1 MKEVGIREMA
11 KQVQE
16 FADMHLMDQEA
27 CAAVID
33 NEIVLCVKNEPA
45 YLMTGSKF
53 DVDTPRM
60 LMNAGT
66 TIINRIIFNLGP
78 EETSAII
85 ASTMP
90 KPRVRRRSKQQ
101 LAYSA

>member
-16 FADMHLMDQEA
+16 FADMHLMDQEG
-27 CAAVID
+27 CAAVIG

-45 YLMTGSKF
+45 YLVTGSKF
-53 DVDTPRM
+53 DVNTPRM
-60 LMNAGT
+60 LMSAGT

-90 KPRVRRRSKQQ
+90 KSKVRLRRKQQ

>member
-1 MKEVGIREMA
+1 MKELGIKEMA
-11 KQVQE
+11 RLVGE
-16 FADMHLMDQEA
+16 FVDMHLMDEEC

-45 YLMTGSKF
+45 YLVTGAKF
-53 DVDTPRM
+53 DINTPRM
-60 LMNAGT
+60 LVTAGT
-66 TIINRIIFNLGP
+66 NIINRMVFNLGP

-85 ASTMP
+85 ASTIP
-90 KPRVRRRSKQQ
+90 KPRVQQRRKLH

>member
-1 MKEVGIREMA
+1 MKEFGIREMA
-11 KQVQE
+11 KQVEE
-16 FADMHLMDQEA
+16 FADMHLMDQEG

-33 NEIVLCVKNEPA
+33 NEIVLCIKNEPA
-45 YLMTGSKF
+45 YLATGSKF
-53 DVDTPRM
+53 DVNTPRM

-66 TIINRIIFNLGP
+66 TIINRIIFDLGP

-90 KPRVRRRSKQQ
+90 KPRIHRKKKQQ

>member
-1 MKEVGIREMA
+1 MKEIGIREMVR
-11 KQVQE
+11 QVGE
-16 FADMHLMDQEA
+16 FADTHLMDEEY

-33 NEIVLCVKNEPA
+33 NDIVLCVKNELA
-45 YLMTGSKF
+45 YFVTGAKF

-60 LMNAGT
+60 LVNAGT
-66 TIINRIIFNLGP
+66 NIINRMAFNLGP

-85 ASTMP
+85 SSTIFKP
-90 KPRVRRRSKQQ
+90 KVHRRKKLQ

>member
-1 MKEVGIREMA
+1 MKEIGIREMA
-11 KQVQE
+11 RQVEE
-16 FADMHLMDQEA
+16 FADRHLMDQEG

-33 NEIVLCVKNEPA
+33 NEIVLCIKNEPA
-45 YLMTGSKF
+45 YLATGSKF
-53 DVDTPRM
+53 DVNTPRM

-66 TIINRIIFNLGP
+66 TMINRIIFNLGP
-78 EETSAII
+78 EETSAIV

-90 KPRVRRRSKQQ
+90 KSKVHRRKKQQ

>member
-11 KQVQE
+11 KQVEE
-16 FADMHLMDQEA
+16 FDQEG

-33 NEIVLCVKNEPA
+33 NEIVLCIKNEPA
-45 YLMTGSKF
+45 YLATGTKF
-53 DVDTPRM
+53 DVNTPRM
-60 LMNAGT
+60 LMNAGI
-66 TIINRIIFNLGP
+66 TIINRIIFDLGP

-90 KPRVRRRSKQQ
+90 KLRVHRKKKQQ

>member
-11 KQVQE
+11 KQVEE
-16 FADMHLMDQEA
+16 FADMHLMDQEG

-33 NEIVLCVKNEPA
+33 NEIVLCIKNDPA
-45 YLMTGSKF
+45 YLVTGTKF
-53 DVDTPRM
+53 DVNTPRM
-60 LMNAGT
+60 LMNAGIS
-66 TIINRIIFNLGP
+66 IINRIIFNLGP

-90 KPRVRRRSKQQ
+90 KPRVHRRNKQQ
-101 LAYSA
+101 LAFSV

>member
-11 KQVQE
+11 KQVEE
-16 FADMHLMDQEA
+16 FADMHLMDQEG

-33 NEIVLCVKNEPA
+33 NEIVLCIKNEPA
-45 YLMTGSKF
+45 YLVTGSKF
-53 DVDTPRM
+53 DVNTPRM

-66 TIINRIIFNLGP
+66 TIINRIIFDLGP

-90 KPRVRRRSKQQ
+90 KSRIHRKKKQL

>member
-11 KQVQE
+11 KQVEE
-16 FADMHLMDQEA
+16 FAEMHLMDQEG

-33 NEIVLCVKNEPA
+33 NEIVLCIKDDPA
-45 YLMTGSKF
+45 YLVTGTKF
-53 DVDTPRM
+53 DVNTPRM
-60 LMNAGT
+60 LMNAGIS
-66 TIINRIIFNLGP
+66 IINRIIFNLGP

-90 KPRVRRRSKQQ
+90 KPRVHRRNKQQ
-101 LAYSA
+101 LAFSV

>member
-16 FADMHLMDQEA
+16 FADMHLMDQEG
-27 CAAVID
+27 CAAVIG

-45 YLMTGSKF
+45 YLVTGSKF
-53 DVDTPRM
+53 DVNTPRM

-90 KPRVRRRSKQQ
+90 KSKVRMRRKQQ

>member
-11 KQVQE
+11 QQVEE
-16 FADMHLMDQEA
+16 FADVHLMDQEG

-33 NEIVLCVKNEPA
+33 NEIVLCIKNEPA
-45 YLMTGSKF
+45 YLATGAKF
-53 DVDTPRM
+53 DVNTPRM

-90 KPRVRRRSKQQ
+90 KPKVQRRKKQQ

>member
-1 MKEVGIREMA
+1 
-11 KQVQE
+11 
-16 FADMHLMDQEA
+16 MDQEG
-27 CAAVID
+27 CAAVIG
-33 NEIVLCVKNEPA
+33 NEIVLCIKNEPA
-45 YLMTGSKF
+45 YLVTGSKF
-53 DVDTPRM
+53 DVNTPRM

-90 KPRVRRRSKQQ
+90 KSKVHLRRKQQ

>member
-1 MKEVGIREMA
+1 MKEIGIKEMA
-11 KQVQE
+11 RMVGE
-16 FADMHLMDQEA
+16 FADSHLMDEKC

-33 NEIVLCVKNEPA
+33 NEIVLCVKDEPA
-45 YLMTGSKF
+45 YFVTGVKF

-60 LMNAGT
+60 LITTGT
-66 TIINRIIFNLGP
+66 NIINRMVFNLGP

-85 ASTMP
+85 ASTLP
-90 KPRVRRRSKQQ
+90 KTRIQRKRKLE

>member
-1 MKEVGIREMA
+1 MKEIGIREIVR
-11 KQVQE
+11 QVGE
-16 FADMHLMDQEA
+16 FADTHLMDEEC

-33 NEIVLCVKNEPA
+33 NDIVLCVKNELA
-45 YLMTGSKF
+45 YFVTGVKF

-60 LMNAGT
+60 LVNAGT
-66 TIINRIIFNLGP
+66 SIINRMAFNLGP

-90 KPRVRRRSKQQ
+90 KPRILQRKKLQ

>member
-11 KQVQE
+11 KQVEE
-16 FADMHLMDQEA
+16 FADMHLMDQEG

-33 NEIVLCVKNEPA
+33 NEIVLCIKNDPA
-45 YLMTGSKF
+45 YLVTGTKF
-53 DVDTPRM
+53 DASTPRM
-60 LMNAGT
+60 LMNAGIS
-66 TIINRIIFNLGP
+66 IINRIIFDLGP

-90 KPRVRRRSKQQ
+90 KPRVHRRNKQQ
-101 LAYSA
+101 LAFSV

>member
-16 FADMHLMDQEA
+16 FADMHLMEQEA
-27 CAAVID
+27 CAALID
-33 NEIVLCVKNEPA
+33 NEIVLCIKNEPA
-45 YLMTGSKF
+45 YLATGTKF

-66 TIINRIIFNLGP
+66 TIINRIIFDLGP

-90 KPRVRRRSKQQ
+90 KSKVHRSRKQQ